1 MIIKIKNI
9 YTNKNF
15 MINIILFIFKKK
27 VIYNTIYLF
36 ALHKKKKKNTLII
49 GNEMNFGITILF
61 ITLNT
66 LGNNFTNII

>member
-36 ALHKKKKKNTLII
+36 ALQKKKKKNTFII

>member
-36 ALHKKKKKNTLII
+36 SFKKKKKKNTFII

>member
-36 ALHKKKKKNTLII
+36 ALHKKKKKIPS
-49 GNEMNFGITILF
+49 
-61 ITLNT
+61 
-66 LGNNFTNII
+66 